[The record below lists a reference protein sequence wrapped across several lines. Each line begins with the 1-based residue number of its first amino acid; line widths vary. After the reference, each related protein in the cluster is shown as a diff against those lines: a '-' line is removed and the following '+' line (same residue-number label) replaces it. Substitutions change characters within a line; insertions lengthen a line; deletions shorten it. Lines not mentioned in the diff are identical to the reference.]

1 MTKEL
6 RRLSIVML
14 VMFLALFGSTSWI
27 QVVQADALGRN
38 DANRRTLYDSY
49 EVQRGSII
57 ASGAAIATS
66 VPSSDLYSW
75 QRVYTDADMWA
86 PVTGYINPALGSATG
101 IEQAMN
107 GVLSGTGGGQF
118 LSRVERIF
126 TGQPPRGSNVV
137 LSLDATAQR
146 AAYEALGDLE
156 GAVLAIEPSTG
167 RVLAMV
173 TSPSYDTNLLAA
185 HDPDEVLSMYDTLN
199 ADPTSP
205 LSNRAI
211 AGDLNP
217 PGSTFKLVV
226 ASAAL
231 ASGEYTPQ
239 STLPNPGVYQLP
251 GSSSVVY
258 NASGG
263 TCGPGDT
270 VTLAEALRLS
280 CNIPFAELAV
290 ELGDTAIRDEAD
302 KYGFDR
308 SFEIPLVST
317 PSSYPRSIQDDAQ
330 TALSGFGQG
339 QVTATP
345 LQMAMV
351 SAGIANGGLVM
362 NPRMVDQVI
371 GPDLSVQSQYENTE
385 FGRAIDEDVAAQLV
399 AMMVANVSDG
409 AADGA
414 RIDGVDV
421 AGKTGTAENGDDLPY
436 TLWFTGFAPAEDPQ
450 IAVAVVVEDGGG
462 QGQSGSGNTIA
473 APIAKRVMEAVLGR

>member
-6 RRLSIVML
+6 RRLSILML
-14 VMFLALFGSTSWI
+14 IMFLALFGSTSWI
-27 QVVQADALGRN
+27 QVIQTDELAAN
-38 DANRRTLYDSY
+38 PANRRALYDSY

-57 ASGAAIATS
+57 ASGAAIASS
-66 VPSSDLYSW
+66 VPSDDLYSW

-86 PVTGYINPALGSATG
+86 PVTGYINPALGSSTG

-107 GVLSGTGGGQF
+107 GALSGTSGSLF
-118 LSRVERIF
+118 LSRIERIF

-137 LSLDATAQR
+137 LSLDAEVQR
-146 AAYEALGDLE
+146 AAYEALGGLQ
-156 GAVLAIEPSTG
+156 GGIIAIEPATG

-173 TSPSYDTNLLAA
+173 TSPSYDTNVLAA
-185 HDPDEVLSMYDTLN
+185 HNTNEVNAAYDQLV
-199 ADPTSP
+199 ADPSKP

-231 ASGEYTPQ
+231 ASGDYTPDSQ
-239 STLPNPGVYQLP
+239 LPNPAVYQLP
-251 GSSSVVY
+251 QSSSVVY
-258 NASGG
+258 NANGG
-263 TCGPGDT
+263 TCGGGET
-270 VTLAEALRLS
+270 VSIADALRLS

-290 ELGDTAIRDEAD
+290 QLGDTAIREEAE
-302 KYGFDR
+302 KYGFN
-308 SFEIPLVST
+308 SQFELPLVST
-317 PSSYPRSIQDDAQ
+317 ASGYPRTIMDDAQ

-351 SAGIANGGLVM
+351 SAGIANEGIVM
-362 NPRMVDQVI
+362 NPRMVDRVI
-371 GPDLSVQSQYENTE
+371 GPDLSVQETFADTE
-385 FGRAIDEDVAAQLV
+385 YGRALDADLAEELV
-399 AMMVANVSDG
+399 SMMVANVRDG
-409 AADGA
+409 AASGA

-421 AGKTGTAENGDDLPY
+421 AGKTGTAENGTGRPY
-436 TLWFTGFAPAEDPQ
+436 TLWFTGFAPADSPQ
-450 IAVAVVVEDGGG
+450 VAVAVVVEDGGG

-473 APIAKRVMEAVLGR
+473 APIAKKVMEAVLSR